1 MLRAMSYC
9 FATWRGEE
17 AGVIAPATPD
27 MGPVVMRINEEREC
41 CMFCDEGRHSKI
53 RTDTGMIF

>member
-27 MGPVVMRINEEREC
+27 MGSVVMRMNEEREC
-41 CMFCDEGRHSKI
+41 FMFCDEGHLFFKI
-53 RTDTGMIF
+53 KEDQKP